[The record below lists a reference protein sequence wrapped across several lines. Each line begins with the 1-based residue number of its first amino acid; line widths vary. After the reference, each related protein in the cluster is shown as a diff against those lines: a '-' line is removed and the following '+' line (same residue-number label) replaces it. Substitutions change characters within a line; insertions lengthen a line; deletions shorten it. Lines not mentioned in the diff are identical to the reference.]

1 MMQKLSWKIC
11 VTWAHQQS
19 TAWNSAANIHCLNPL
34 QQVRILP
41 ILQLQK
47 AQITLKI
54 LCCNCQHTSGIS
66 YQKCCTYL
74 LTKMNPTQVVWRDAR
89 SIIIT
94 VSSGEVR
101 LILMSL
107 MKMKPTSY
115 HRFCFHAIFLLCFI
129 NKILLAASHGTQHDH
144 HRSSTVDTVIHERL
158 FGTFM

>member
-1 MMQKLSWKIC
+1 MCDLSTPAEHSMKFSC
-11 VTWAHQQS
+11 QHPLPQS
-19 TAWNSAANIHCLNPL
+19 TAAGTYPAHSPAPEGTDHLEDPVL
-34 QQVRILP
+34 QLPAHIRDILP
-41 ILQLQK
+41 KMLHILM
-47 AQITLKI
+47 
-54 LCCNCQHTSGIS
+54 S
-66 YQKCCTYL
+66 
-74 LTKMNPTQVVWRDAR
+74 TKMNPTQVVWRDAR

-115 HRFCFHAIFLLCFI
+115 HRFCFHTIFLLCFI
-129 NKILLAASHGTQHDH
+129 NKILLAASHGTQRDH